1 MKKQYM
7 LIAGLLA
14 ACIAAAGCGSKE
26 EPEKQ
31 PEITVVPTQEP
42 KEENLVDMQVADE
55 KEEIKNVIG
64 TKTDTASEVTIV
76 NKTGGEIKAIYIR
89 PNTDDD
95 DEWGEDLVDGA
106 FTLKDGDKALYY
118 FEKNAKDEDGNTITL
133 YDIRITYAEEDRNEC
148 FFRKLPLTTISQI
161 SLCMDGVGEDSIPY
175 AKYFSNSSKK
185 EVSTLEEVKE
195 RLGLTEDSSDD
206 EEDEENDYNETPQ
219 ATPEPTETPQISET
233 PEPTETPSG
242 GQEDDPISA
251 AKECIGQSLD
261 ALYSACGSP
270 NGSDYVDEP
279 ESGKTGYYYYD
290 TFTVSTTVDEN
301 GNEVVAGVW

>member
-1 MKKQYM
+1 MKKKYV

-14 ACIAAAGCGSKE
+14 VCIAAAGCGSKE
-26 EPEKQ
+26 EPEQ
-31 PEITVVPTQEP
+31 QAEITVTPTQEP
-42 KEENLVDMQVADE
+42 KEENLVNMQVADE
-55 KEEIKNVIG
+55 EEEIKNIIG
-64 TKTDTASEVTIV
+64 TKTDTASEVTVV
-76 NKTGGEIKAIYIR
+76 NNTGGEIKEIYIR

-95 DEWGEDLVDGA
+95 DEWGEELIDGA

-118 FEKNAKDEDGNTITL
+118 FEKNAKDEDGNTITM
-133 YDIRITYAEEDRNEC
+133 YDIRISYVEEDRNEC

-161 SLCMDGVGEDSIPY
+161 SLCMEGVGEDSIPY
-175 AKYFSNSSKK
+175 AKYFSTSSKK

-195 RLGLTEDSSDD
+195 RLGLSGDSSDD
-206 EEDEENDYNETPQ
+206 EKEDDYDETPQ
-219 ATPEPTETPQISET
+219 ATPAPTTAPQISEA
-233 PEPTETPSG
+233 PQPTETPSG
-242 GQEDDPISA
+242 GQEDDPIAA

-270 NGSDYVDEP
+270 NGSDYEEEP

>member
-7 LIAGLLA
+7 LLAGLLA
-14 ACIAAAGCGSKE
+14 VCIAAAGCGSKTE
-26 EPEKQ
+26 SEQQAEV
-31 PEITVVPTQEP
+31 TVTPTQEP
-42 KEENLVDMQVADE
+42 EEENLVNMQVAAE
-55 KEEIKNVIG
+55 EEEIKNIIG

-95 DEWGEDLVDGA
+95 DEWGDELIDGA

-118 FEKNAKDEDGNTITL
+118 FEKNAKDEDGNTITM

-175 AKYFSNSSKK
+175 AKYFSTSSKK

-195 RLGLTEDSSDD
+195 RLGLSGDSSDD
-206 EEDEENDYNETPQ
+206 GDEENGYDENSQTTP
-219 ATPEPTETPQISET
+219 TPTSAPQISQS

-242 GQEDDPISA
+242 GEDDDPISA

-270 NGSDYVDEP
+270 NGSDYVEEP